1 MKNVLVT
8 GASRGIGKVIAQEL
22 SYDYN
27 VFATARNEKLL
38 KALNPTDYCVCNL
51 ENDEDLLKLSK
62 FIDENNIDILINNAG
77 EYIYSK
83 IEEIKLEQISSIF
96 KTNSIAPMFLMSKV
110 VPYMKSQ
117 KWGRIVNIGSISGV
131 MGEACASAY
140 SATKASLI
148 GLSKATA
155 LELAQDNITV
165 NVINPGWVDTD
176 LGKGSIGDSEFSQEE
191 IIDCIP
197 QKRFVEPVEVANL
210 VKYLISE
217 QAKGL
222 TGQSINLCAG
232 LSVGI

>member
-1 MKNVLVT
+1 MRNILVT
-8 GASRGIGKVIAQEL
+8 GASRGIGKVIASEL
-22 SYDYN
+22 NFNYN

-38 KALNPTDYCVCNL
+38 KELDVTDYCVC
-51 ENDEDLLKLSK
+51 DLSNIVDLSVLSD
-62 FIDENNIDILINNAG
+62 FIEKNNIDILINDAG
-77 EYIYSK
+77 EYIYNK
-83 IEEIKLEQISSIF
+83 IEDSNVEKLEEIF
-96 KTNSIAPMFLMSKV
+96 KINAIAPILLMSKV
-110 VPYMKSQ
+110 VPYMKKQ
-117 KWGRIVNIGSISGV
+117 KWGRIINIGSISGV

-176 LGKGSIGDSEFSQEE
+176 LCNASIEESEFSQDE
-191 IIDCIP
+191 IIECVP
-197 QKRFVEPVEVANL
+197 QRRFVEPIEVANL
-210 VKYLISE
+210 VKYLISDE
-217 QAKGL
+217 AKGI

>member
-1 MKNVLVT
+1 MRNILVT
-8 GASRGIGKVIAQEL
+8 GASRGIGKVIASEL
-22 SYDYN
+22 NFNYN

-38 KALNPTDYCVCNL
+38 KELDVTDYCVC
-51 ENDEDLLKLSK
+51 DLSNIVDLTVLSD
-62 FIDENNIDILINNAG
+62 FIEKNNIDILINDAG
-77 EYIYSK
+77 EYIYNK
-83 IEEIKLEQISSIF
+83 IEDSNVEKLEEIF
-96 KTNSIAPMFLMSKV
+96 KINAIAPILLMSKV
-110 VPYMKSQ
+110 VPYMKKQ
-117 KWGRIVNIGSISGV
+117 KWGRIINIGSISGV

-176 LGKGSIGDSEFSQEE
+176 LCNASIEESEFSQDE
-191 IIDCIP
+191 IIECVP
-197 QKRFVEPVEVANL
+197 QRRFVEPIEVANL
-210 VKYLISE
+210 VKYLISDE
-217 QAKGL
+217 AKGI